1 MRAAIRRELRALALT
16 LYSRRAP
23 GDPLFVITPMP
34 RSGSTLL
41 VSYLNSLPGVTIAGE
56 PLNHQTSIGI
66 RRRLVTKSQVIR
78 HLAGTIGH
86 LDGIVRGAKLV
97 GGQLETRGITINDL
111 TARFP
116 RSRLILIYRES
127 ILNQFVSLAVARATR
142 EWSGRKEFDGRITIS
157 LRDFDTFLDDHRRRH
172 QQALSAEALVISY
185 EQLVAAPQA
194 VFAERICP
202 YIGISYSTVSTPLE
216 KRIRRPISEV
226 VTNWD
231 EISHLADLK
240 VSD

>member
-1 MRAAIRRELRALALT
+1 MRATIRRELRALALT

-23 GDPLFVITPMP
+23 DDPVFVITPMP

-66 RRRLVTKSQVIR
+66 RRRFVTSKQAIR

-111 TARFP
+111 SARFP
-116 RSRLILIYRES
+116 RSRLIVIFRES
-127 ILNQFVSLAVARATR
+127 ILSQFVSLVVARATR
-142 EWSGRKEFDGRITIS
+142 EWAGQDEFDGRITIS
-157 LRDFDTFLDDHRRRH
+157 LSDFNNFLEDHRRRH
-172 QQALSAEALVISY
+172 QQALSAEALIISY
-185 EQLVAAPQA
+185 EQLVAEPQA

-202 YIGISYSTVSTPLE
+202 FIGIAYSPVSTPLD

-226 VTNWD
+226 ITNWD
-231 EISHLADLK
+231 EISHLTNLK
-240 VSD
+240 LSN